1 MKFRL
6 HIAKFLSPPLIL
18 VGGFLLIISI
28 GTILLMLPISNQS
41 GEHLAFIDALFTAT
55 SAACVTGLVVV
66 DVGTTFNL
74 FGQIVIMV
82 LMQLGGLGF
91 MTIAT
96 LFALVLG
103 KRISLK
109 DRLLLKEAINADSME
124 GIVRIIRKVLIF
136 SFTIEGVA
144 AVILALRWAAEMPLG
159 QAAYYGI
166 FHSVSLFNNG
176 GFDLFG
182 NSFQYYTGDLL
193 FNLTASVLVISG
205 GLGFVVLN
213 DLFEFHKRRRLSLQS
228 KLVLSVSG
236 ALIGI
241 GALVVFIFE
250 FTNGHTLASL
260 SWPEKVYASIFQ
272 SVSTRSSGT
281 SSIDITEMRQATQF
295 FFILLMFIGASPG
308 STGGGIKTTTF
319 LIMIG
324 AVYAMIRGNKDIV
337 FFRSRVPKELLMRAL
352 TIIMVSLIIFM
363 IVVMLLLTTEDAPFL
378 PLMFEAASA
387 IGTVGL
393 SVGVTHELTD
403 IGKVII
409 CFTMFVGRIGPL
421 TIAYALRPRK
431 EKKLYR
437 HPEGRIIIG

>member
-28 GTILLMLPISNQS
+28 GTILLMLPISNRS

-74 FGQIVIMV
+74 LGQIVIMV

-250 FTNGHTLASL
+250 FTNGHTLAL
-260 SWPEKVYASIFQ
+260 LTWPEKIYASIFQ

-409 CFTMFVGRIGPL
+409 CFTMFIGRIGPL